1 MFPKAPLNYETMKY
15 TSFML
20 LVSIQSFALSRLV
33 MPEKA
38 GQCVKKW
45 SWVHKNDNQV
55 LKGKAAVF
63 DLH

>member
-1 MFPKAPLNYETMKY
+1 MNYETKNY

-20 LVSIQSFALSRLV
+20 LVSTQSFALSRLV
-33 MPEKA
+33 MTEKA

-45 SWVHKNDNQV
+45 NWVRKNDNEL
-55 LKGKAAVF
+55 LKGNAAVF